1 MKAVHLLINSYL
13 PDDLK
18 SEDRTYTVKE
28 LNELMHQVATR
39 YPDQFDNVLRK
50 ISNTGRRASYLQGE
64 TITLQDLAAP
74 FDKKALFEQMD
85 AEIKALPKDKD
96 FEQNRRAIYQKYNQM
111 MEKLTSENALKNRNN
126 ISMSVLSG
134 ARGKSAQL
142 KAMITSPGTYSDY
155 KGNPIDVFSKESFA
169 EGITPTTFA
178 ASSFG
183 TRSSVISTKCLD
195 YQSLVKMADLSE
207 KKLCDIKVGDMVL
220 GADKEGKVFPVKV
233 LNVFDQGEKECYKYT
248 FRYSNSKIAL
258 NDVHVT
264 CTEDHKFLTI
274 SSREYHRKRSLH
286 KRGNGPAPTWEDRH
300 NKEIHPAYK
309 FNRASRASD
318 YNPLLPQGGLFGTK
332 NEPWARILGLLI
344 GDGCLVGEH
353 ARCAFSC
360 ADPQL
365 IEEITPDVMALGQ
378 KIKKAKSNNFTW
390 HITKADYTPTQNNS
404 IVKGVQGF
412 VAGALM
418 DRNQMLKD
426 YGLLKHYAWEKRF
439 PIGWQAWNEESM
451 KNLIAGL
458 FAADGSVF
466 STLTGRNDRIQVN
479 ITFGMTSEACLKD
492 LHEALMYGFGISSRF
507 ENPTIAGGF
516 RSSAEKRIHPLHAL
530 EISRAEDVIKFCEVF
545 SDHVPGI
552 KRAKLI
558 EETSKIVIKNHN
570 PYAKAMF
577 LEKEYAGKVHCMDIE
592 VDHPDHLFVLA
603 NGLITS
609 NSSTAKGGDWA
620 KQMAQAAADMV
631 IRKDDCGTHNGL
643 VLDIDDKSL
652 KGRVLARETAG
663 FKPGTLI
670 TRDVLAKMRKE
681 KVKDVEARSPLTC
694 GVHNGLCSKCVG
706 RFYNGGKWAKIG
718 QHVGVEASTSTAEP
732 VCLVK
737 GTEVRMADGS
747 IKKIED
753 IEPGEYVLGSDM
765 NGYCKPVR
773 VLNKFHN
780 GPRDCY
786 RSYIKKGYGKNSGHI
801 ILESTAEHKILG
813 TTRSRSV
820 ALHDA
825 KLNIA
830 PIGTMPES
838 KYTVRMCQSITGSEG
853 GTVNEPMAM
862 LLGML
867 IGDGSYKGTASG
879 AAKHAV
885 RLSCYDDAQLAV
897 LREELAPLNLLVQEY
912 TTAHEYRIVEADQY
926 DKKNWTAI
934 EGITCSERTKVR
946 NRVRAKLIQEGMWG
960 QDCYTK
966 TLPKAIWDWDTESVC
981 KFVGGL
987 IATDGYVTKN
997 GSIGYASNSLTLLQQ
1012 IKELLQFRLGIYSSN
1027 ITSSQKKKPDG
1038 TLYNP
1043 TYKFTIDEAGSVVR
1057 FAELI
1062 QIPGRKNAILLA
1074 ANRKL
1079 NGKRRGL
1086 YKLEKQ
1092 EYIGVQDTWDLEV
1105 DNDTHLFALANG
1117 LIVSNTQMALCIAG
1131 FEYVNR
1137 PDGSKIRIRNIEP
1150 GQEVC
1155 AADKHGHITTAKVLN
1170 VFDQGI
1176 KQVRTFTFEYIVNYG
1191 RPLLLDDGTVFH
1203 TPIVYGQ
1210 TEVTCTEDHK
1220 FLYADGTVAPIKDI
1234 YESGKLNKVL
1244 LLEDQRKAVLIE
1256 ASAPREEHC
1265 YDIEIDHPDHLFVL
1279 SSGFICSNSAKHTA
1293 GMTQSKKTY
1302 SGLGVIQQFTQSPEK
1317 FKDEGT
1323 VATIDGKVEKI
1334 AEAPQG
1340 GMYIT
1345 IKGKK
1350 HYILPGHEVE
1360 VKEGQELEAGDQL
1373 AEGLVD
1379 PEDIVKYK
1387 GLGEGRRYWADRLG
1401 KILEDSGTP
1410 SDRRNL
1416 EVLARAAIRHVRVT
1430 NQDGMG
1436 DYLPDD
1442 VIDYNALQDSYHPDE
1457 ETTRQVRPKDAVGK
1471 YLQVPVLHYTIGT
1484 RITPKVAK
1492 FIQDH
1497 GHDKISVEDKA
1508 PSFIPEM
1515 IRLRTASHSNPDW
1528 MASMGTSYLT
1538 KQLNEAATEG
1548 DDTNVRQ
1555 NADWRPRLAFGAGFG
1570 NAIATTGEF

>member
-28 LNELMHQVATR
+28 LNELMHQVATKH
-39 YPDQFDNVLRK
+39 PDQFDNVLRK
-50 ISNTGRRASYLQGE
+50 ISNAGRRASYLQGE

-74 FDKKALFEQMD
+74 FDKKALFAQMD
-85 AEIKALPKDKD
+85 EEIKALPKDKD
-96 FEQNRRAIYQKYNQM
+96 FKQNRRAIYQKYNQL

-169 EGITPTTFA
+169 EGITPATFA

-195 YQSLVKMADLSE
+195 YQSFVKMADLSE

-248 FRYSNSKIAL
+248 FRYSNSKLAL
-258 NDVHVT
+258 NDMHVT

-274 SSREYHRKRSLH
+274 SSREYSRKRSLH

-300 NKEIHPAYK
+300 NKEIHPASK

-365 IEEITPDVMALGQ
+365 IEEITPEVMALGQ

-390 HITKADYTPTQNNS
+390 HITKADYNPTQNNS

-426 YGLLKHYAWEKRF
+426 YGLLNHYAWEKRF
-439 PIGWQAWNEESM
+439 PIGWQSWDEESM

-466 STLTGRNDRIQVN
+466 STRTGRNDRIQVN
-479 ITFGMTSEACLKD
+479 ITFGMTSEVCLKD

-516 RSSAEKRIHPLHAL
+516 RSSTEKRVHPLYTL

-545 SDHVPGI
+545 SDYVPGI

-577 LEKEYAGKVHCMDIE
+577 LEKEYVGKVHCMDIE
-592 VDHPDHLFVLA
+592 VGHPDHLFVLA

-620 KQMAQAAADMV
+620 KQMAQVAADMV
-631 IRKDDCGTHNGL
+631 VRKEDCGTHNGL

-652 KGRVLARETAG
+652 KGRVLAKETAG

-706 RFYNGGKWAKIG
+706 RFYNGGKWAKVG
-718 QHVGVEASTSTAEP
+718 QHVGVESSTVTGEP
-732 VCLVK
+732 
-737 GTEVRMADGS
+737 
-747 IKKIED
+747 I
-753 IEPGEYVLGSDM
+753 
-765 NGYCKPVR
+765 
-773 VLNKFHN
+773 
-780 GPRDCY
+780 
-786 RSYIKKGYGKNSGHI
+786 
-801 ILESTAEHKILG
+801 
-813 TTRSRSV
+813 
-820 ALHDA
+820 
-825 KLNIA
+825 
-830 PIGTMPES
+830 
-838 KYTVRMCQSITGSEG
+838 
-853 GTVNEPMAM
+853 
-862 LLGML
+862 
-867 IGDGSYKGTASG
+867 
-879 AAKHAV
+879 
-885 RLSCYDDAQLAV
+885 
-897 LREELAPLNLLVQEY
+897 
-912 TTAHEYRIVEADQY
+912 
-926 DKKNWTAI
+926 
-934 EGITCSERTKVR
+934 
-946 NRVRAKLIQEGMWG
+946 
-960 QDCYTK
+960 
-966 TLPKAIWDWDTESVC
+966 
-981 KFVGGL
+981 
-987 IATDGYVTKN
+987 
-997 GSIGYASNSLTLLQQ
+997 
-1012 IKELLQFRLGIYSSN
+1012 
-1027 ITSSQKKKPDG
+1027 
-1038 TLYNP
+1038 
-1043 TYKFTIDEAGSVVR
+1043 
-1057 FAELI
+1057 
-1062 QIPGRKNAILLA
+1062 
-1074 ANRKL
+1074 
-1079 NGKRRGL
+1079 
-1086 YKLEKQ
+1086 
-1092 EYIGVQDTWDLEV
+1092 
-1105 DNDTHLFALANG
+1105 
-1117 LIVSNTQMALCIAG
+1117 TQMALCIAG

-1137 PDGSKIRIRNIEP
+1137 PDGSKIRIRNIEV

-1176 KQVRTFTFEYIVNYG
+1176 KQVRTFTFEFIINNG
-1191 RPLLLDDGTVFH
+1191 RPILHEDGTVSYS
-1203 TPIVYGQ
+1203 PQVRGQ
-1210 TEVTCTEDHK
+1210 ATVTCTEDHK

-1234 YESGKLNKVL
+1234 YESDKLNKIIL
-1244 LLEDQRKAVLIE
+1244 MEDRRLAALIAISE
-1256 ASAPREEHC
+1256 PREEHC

-1279 SSGFICSNSAKHTA
+1279 STGFICSNSAKHTA

-1323 VATIDGKVEKI
+1323 VATVDGKVEKI
-1334 AEAPQG
+1334 EEAPQG
-1340 GMYIT
+1340 GMYVT

-1387 GLGEGRRYWADRLG
+1387 GLGEGRKYWAERLG

-1410 SDRRNL
+1410 SDKRNL

-1442 VIDYNALQDSYHPDE
+1442 IIDYNALQDSYRPDE
-1457 ETTRQVRPKDAVGK
+1457 ETTRLVRPKDAVGK

-1492 FIQDH
+1492 FIQEH

-1508 PSFIPEM
+1508 PSFVPEM

-1570 NAIATTGEF
+1570 KTIDATGEF

>member
-18 SEDRTYTVKE
+18 SEDRKYTVKE

-39 YPDQFDNVLRK
+39 HPDQFDNVLRK
-50 ISNTGRRASYLQGE
+50 ISNTGRNASYLQGE
-64 TITLQDLAAP
+64 TITLQDLATP
-74 FDKKALFEQMD
+74 FDKKALFTQMD
-85 AEIKALPKDKD
+85 DEIKALPKDKD
-96 FEQNRRAIYQKYNQM
+96 FKKNRREIYQKYNQM

-169 EGITPTTFA
+169 EGITPATFA

-183 TRSSVISTKCLD
+183 TRSSVISTK
-195 YQSLVKMADLSE
+195 V
-207 KKLCDIKVGDMVL
+207 
-220 GADKEGKVFPVKV
+220 
-233 LNVFDQGEKECYKYT
+233 
-248 FRYSNSKIAL
+248 
-258 NDVHVT
+258 
-264 CTEDHKFLTI
+264 
-274 SSREYHRKRSLH
+274 
-286 KRGNGPAPTWEDRH
+286 
-300 NKEIHPAYK
+300 
-309 FNRASRASD
+309 
-318 YNPLLPQGGLFGTK
+318 
-332 NEPWARILGLLI
+332 
-344 GDGCLVGEH
+344 
-353 ARCAFSC
+353 
-360 ADPQL
+360 
-365 IEEITPDVMALGQ
+365 
-378 KIKKAKSNNFTW
+378 
-390 HITKADYTPTQNNS
+390 
-404 IVKGVQGF
+404 
-412 VAGALM
+412 
-418 DRNQMLKD
+418 
-426 YGLLKHYAWEKRF
+426 
-439 PIGWQAWNEESM
+439 
-451 KNLIAGL
+451 
-458 FAADGSVF
+458 
-466 STLTGRNDRIQVN
+466 
-479 ITFGMTSEACLKD
+479 
-492 LHEALMYGFGISSRF
+492 
-507 ENPTIAGGF
+507 
-516 RSSAEKRIHPLHAL
+516 
-530 EISRAEDVIKFCEVF
+530 
-545 SDHVPGI
+545 
-552 KRAKLI
+552 
-558 EETSKIVIKNHN
+558 
-570 PYAKAMF
+570 
-577 LEKEYAGKVHCMDIE
+577 
-592 VDHPDHLFVLA
+592 
-603 NGLITS
+603 
-609 NSSTAKGGDWA
+609 STAKGGDWA
-620 KQMAQAAADMV
+620 KQMAQVAADMV
-631 IRKDDCGTHNGL
+631 IRKDDCGSHNGL
-643 VLDIDDKSL
+643 VLDIDDNSL

-747 IKKIED
+747 VKKIED

-786 RSYIKKGYGKNSGHI
+786 RSYIKKGYGRTSGHI

-813 TTRSRSV
+813 TIRSKAV
-820 ALHDA
+820 PLHDA

-879 AAKHAV
+879 TAKHAV

-897 LREELAPLNLLVQEY
+897 LQEELAPLNLLVQEY

-966 TLPKAIWDWDTESVC
+966 TLPKTIWDWDTESVC

-1155 AADKHGHITTAKVLN
+1155 VADKQGHITAAKVLN

-1176 KQVRTFTFEYIVNYG
+1176 KTIRTYTFQFVAKPGYPLYKEDRGTIEYV
-1191 RPLLLDDGTVFH
+1191 PPVMGTV
-1203 TPIVYGQ
+1203 Q
-1210 TEVTCTEDHK
+1210 VTCTEDHK
-1220 FLYADGTVAPIKDI
+1220 FLFDGGKVAPIKEL
-1234 YESGKLNKVL
+1234 YETGKLNGAL
-1244 LLEDQRKAVLIE
+1244 LMEDQRKAILIE
-1256 ASAPREEHC
+1256 VSAPREEHC
-1265 YDIEIDHPDHLFVL
+1265 YDIEVDHPDHLFVL
-1279 SSGFICSNSAKHTA
+1279 TSGLICSNSAKHTA
-1293 GMTQSKKTY
+1293 GMTQAKKTY

-1323 VATIDGKVEKI
+1323 VATVDGKVEKI
-1334 AEAPQG
+1334 EEAPQG
-1340 GMYIT
+1340 GMYVT

-1387 GLGEGRRYWADRLG
+1387 GLGEGRKYWAERLG

-1410 SDRRNL
+1410 SDKRNL

-1492 FIQDH
+1492 FMQEH

-1508 PSFIPEM
+1508 PSFTPEM

-1570 NAIATTGEF
+1570 KTIDTTGEF